1 MRKYILI
8 KIIVMKS
15 IDKLKKIV
23 KKEQRV
29 EKKILLKNGQISCVR
44 NLFLEKGFK
53 KIYEIRKISSIYF
66 DDIDLNCLRD
76 NIDGN
81 KDRYKIRIRWYN
93 DNIKNSNIEIKFKEG
108 YVGYKKRYEIKNK
121 IHDIKDL
128 ISFTKK
134 WILENF
140 GIYMNPVINISY
152 IREYYSNKKLRLTID
167 TKLKAI
173 KYIGSSISTTG
184 LFNNEVI
191 EFKYDLEQDNYFRN
205 FYKYIQ
211 KFNLRVSKSS
221 KYSLGMMY

>member
-1 MRKYILI
+1 MRKYILR

-44 NLFLEKGFK
+44 NLFFEKGFK
-53 KIYEIRKISSIYF
+53 KIYDIRKISSIYF

-108 YVGYKKRYEIKNK
+108 YVGYKIRYEVQNK
-121 IHDIKDL
+121 IHDIKYL

-134 WILENF
+134 CILENF

-173 KYIGSSISTTG
+173 KYSVQASQLQVYLIM
-184 LFNNEVI
+184 
-191 EFKYDLEQDNYFRN
+191 R
-205 FYKYIQ
+205 
-211 KFNLRVSKSS
+211 
-221 KYSLGMMY
+221 